1 MCPWMYE
8 KTVDAGGLPRVLR
21 DLADALEGTGNRRA
35 DGDFAGLQ
43 PFRGLGRAQRL
54 ELVAETR
61 KDGGFAVRI
70 TAGQAGQARA
80 QGKNPVPAG
89 NHTAA
94 RAPEKCAAPRPGEA
108 QARAREKYRQ
118 LKKALQTD
126 FAALSR
132 AVEAGTLPQR
142 DTLESFLALAEGMA
156 ALPQPVKD
164 AHGPEAG
171 ELARGNAIFLED
183 AQALRRAFDARD
195 VSACAQVLARL
206 ARRRSACH
214 AQYR

>member
-8 KTVDAGGLPRVLR
+8 KNVDAGGLPRVLR
-21 DLADALEGTGNRRA
+21 DLADALEGAGDRRA
-35 DGDFAGLQ
+35 GGDFAGVQ
-43 PFRGLGRAQRL
+43 PFCGQGSAQRL
-54 ELVAETR
+54 ELVAEAR
-61 KDGGFAVRI
+61 EDGGFAVRI
-70 TAGQAGQARA
+70 TAGQART

-89 NHTAA
+89 SQMAA
-94 RAPEKCAAPRPGEA
+94 RAPGKAASPRPGEA
-108 QARAREKYRQ
+108 QALAREKYRQ
-118 LKKALQTD
+118 LKKALQAD
-126 FAALSR
+126 FSALSR
-132 AVEAGTLPQR
+132 AVEAGAVPQR

-171 ELARGNAIFLED
+171 ELARGNTAFLED
-183 AQALRRAFDARD
+183 AQSLRRAFDARD